1 MFFKIISGGKTGL
14 GKSPI
19 LYLMQVVDRQRVV
32 VVLEGA
38 LYFRAHSSYL
48 SGAYLYKSK
57 TAENEFKSDAQK
69 VHLDTFQTLT
79 HCFCVTLV
87 HHFVTVWTSVNS
99 DENTV
104 YQWFTLLF
112 VTTEVAFQ
120 KVVFSHFWRYEKP
133 KNPVFIEVVGNI
145 LCANMLG

>member
-1 MFFKIISGGKTGL
+1 MEKIGIGQPLVPS
-14 GKSPI
+14 
-19 LYLMQVVDRQRVV
+19 LMEVVDSQRVV

-57 TAENEFKSDAQK
+57 TAENEFKSNALE

-87 HHFVTVWTSVNS
+87 HHFVTVWTVVNS
-99 DENTV
+99 DENNV
-104 YQWFTLLF
+104 YQCFTPLF
-112 VTTEVAFQ
+112 VTIEVLFQ

-133 KNPVFIEVVGNI
+133 KNPVFIQVVGNI
-145 LCANMLG
+145 LCANLLG

>member
-1 MFFKIISGGKTGL
+1 
-14 GKSPI
+14 
-19 LYLMQVVDRQRVV
+19 MQVVDRQRVV

-57 TAENEFKSDAQK
+57 TAENEFKSNALE

-87 HHFVTVWTSVNS
+87 HHFVTVWTSVKS

-104 YQWFTLLF
+104 YQWSTLLF

-120 KVVFSHFWRYEKP
+120 KVVFIHFWRYEKP

-145 LCANMLG
+145 LCANLLG